1 MITAFILMNVRR
13 DAINETAQE
22 LQGINGI
29 SEVYSVSGRYDLIA
43 IARVPSSD
51 DLAALVTGR
60 MPRLD
65 AILATET
72 MLAIVFCAGARW
84 ASSITF
90 LPNWQKQRDRMAR

>member
-51 DLAALVTGR
+51 DLL
-60 MPRLD
+60 L
-65 AILATET
+65 
-72 MLAIVFCAGARW
+72 W
-84 ASSITF
+84 
-90 LPNWQKQRDRMAR
+90 